1 MRSYKTKVIS
11 IHAPAKGATSFC
23 ASALCCHC
31 HFNPRS
37 REGSD
42 NIRNRNIV
50 FVIIS
55 IHAPAKG
62 ATVFPFS
69 STPLLNIFQ
78 STLPRRE
85 RRYAA
90 NDKHYTR
97 LISIHAPAKGA
108 TLLLVGFVRMT
119 VISIH
124 APAKGA
130 TLFIIHRASLP
141 NTFQSTLPRRERLLT
156 GSRQSRVQKFQFTLP
171 RRERQGLDRGIYG
184 A

>member
-1 MRSYKTKVIS
+1 MRQCFIWQEYFNPRSREGSDGIEIVRSYKTKVIS

-85 RRYAA
+85 R
-90 NDKHYTR
+90 
-97 LISIHAPAKGA
+97 PATIK
-108 TLLLVGFVRMT
+108 LVTAIF
-119 VISIH
+119 
-124 APAKGA
+124 P
-130 TLFIIHRASLP
+130 
-141 NTFQSTLPRRERLLT
+141 FQSTLPRRERPRAFSVFP
-156 GSRQSRVQKFQFTLP
+156 GSCIFQSTLP
-171 RRERQGLDRGIYG
+171 RRERPIS
-184 A
+184 

>member
-1 MRSYKTKVIS
+1 MIS

-85 RRYAA
+85 RLDTRMAA
-90 NDKHYTR
+90 GRELIFQSTLPRRERRMYFAKFEGMTE
-97 LISIHAPAKGA
+97 ISIHAPAKGA
-108 TLLLVGFVRMT
+108 TVKERAWIRRLHFNPRSREGSDSAKLLL
-119 VISIH
+119 I
-124 APAKGA
+124 
-130 TLFIIHRASLP
+130 
-141 NTFQSTLPRRERLLT
+141 RRE
-156 GSRQSRVQKFQFTLP
+156 
-171 RRERQGLDRGIYG
+171 
-184 A
+184 